1 MTRVRLTRVRVMR
14 VRLTRM
20 TRVRLRLTRVKMT
33 RVRLVE
39 LLNQE
44 HKKDPVNKNQEVRSS
59 NSIMEVL

>member
-1 MTRVRLTRVRVMR
+1 MTR

-20 TRVRLRLTRVKMT
+20 TRVRVA
-33 RVRLVE
+33 E

-44 HKKDPVNKNQEVRSS
+44 HKKDPVNKNQEVQSS